1 MQKSFI
7 FPSISSDTVLTF
19 SKKKKKKKK
28 KKYIL
33 RNFKNFLGINV
44 VRNSLFN
51 RVAITNGFH

>member
-7 FPSISSDTVLTF
+7 FPSISSDTVLKF
-19 SKKKKKKKK
+19 IKKKKKKKTD
-28 KKYIL
+28 IL